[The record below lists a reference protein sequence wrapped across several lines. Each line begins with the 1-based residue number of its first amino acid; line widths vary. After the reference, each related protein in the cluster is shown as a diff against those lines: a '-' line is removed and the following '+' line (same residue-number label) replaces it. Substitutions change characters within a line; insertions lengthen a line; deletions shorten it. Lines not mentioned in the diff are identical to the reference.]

1 MQIHSLS
8 IHLCSF
14 VVSAKASSSSSSSSS
29 SSHDSLFYPFLSTSG
44 TNRRVE
50 NACSSLWYCE
60 LGYADIE
67 SAKTTWK
74 RAFEKHN
81 QTLKTLRALG
91 HSDFSKEEY
100 WEFTR
105 GDCAS
110 HLEADETVR
119 DCLERMKFQ
128 KFVLTNCAE
137 KEAKQALKRLNVLD
151 MFQHVYGADF
161 MGNACKPS
169 KEAFEKV
176 LRDVKRRMS
185 SRVFAGDETDDEEIQ
200 PFETDRVFMFEDSLK
215 NLVSAK
221 ENFNITGVLVKGK
234 TLAEEN
240 GEEVAKRFIQI
251 NKPCVSELM
260 EKAPGLFA

>member
-1 MQIHSLS
+1 M
-8 IHLCSF
+8 
-14 VVSAKASSSSSSSSS
+14 V
-29 SSHDSLFYPFLSTSG
+29 
-44 TNRRVE
+44 R
-50 NACSSLWYCE
+50 E

-81 QTLKTLRALG
+81 QTLKSLRALG

-151 MFQHVYGADF
+151 MFQHVY
-161 MGNACKPS
+161 
-169 KEAFEKV
+169 
-176 LRDVKRRMS
+176 L
-185 SRVFAGDETDDEEIQ
+185 
-200 PFETDRVFMFEDSLK
+200 SL
-215 NLVSAK
+215 
-221 ENFNITGVLVKGK
+221 IH
-234 TLAEEN
+234 
-240 GEEVAKRFIQI
+240 I
-251 NKPCVSELM
+251 
-260 EKAPGLFA
+260 

>member
-1 MQIHSLS
+1 MRPP
-8 IHLCSF
+8 
-14 VVSAKASSSSSSSSS
+14 ASSSSSR
-29 SSHDSLFYPFLSTSG
+29 DSLFYPFLSTSG

-50 NACSSLWYCE
+50 NACSSLGTR

-91 HSDFSKEEY
+91 HTDFSKEEY

-185 SRVFAGDETDDEEIQ
+185 SARARDETDDEVIQ
-200 PFETDRVFMFEDSLK
+200 PF
-215 NLVSAK
+215 
-221 ENFNITGVLVKGK
+221 
-234 TLAEEN
+234 
-240 GEEVAKRFIQI
+240 
-251 NKPCVSELM
+251 KPTECSCSKIL
-260 EKAPGLFA
+260 